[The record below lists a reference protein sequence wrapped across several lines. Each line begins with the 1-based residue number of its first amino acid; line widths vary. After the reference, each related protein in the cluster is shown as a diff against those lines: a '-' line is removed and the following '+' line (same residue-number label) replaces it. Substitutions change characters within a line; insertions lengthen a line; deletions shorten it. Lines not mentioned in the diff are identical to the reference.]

1 MNIRA
6 SLKYKVVIGLEL
18 CFIIFGLSFFAW
30 KIIDSRLSKH
40 KPANTI
46 MASDKLQNEHT
57 DSANIQNSVKVV
69 ADTHN
74 RGISRSQYKTE
85 IPLSDRK
92 GESAESTAVGN
103 EAKKPLTR
111 EEELRERLRL
121 IDQNPE
127 FKALNDRRNQLL
139 DEHDRAG
146 VPVSLVLEQIAYVE
160 NEYSVLGY
168 KTFKE
173 GERAMLKGEL
183 TMEQIDYMKK
193 VGEDLSQRIRSYMP
207 RLKALEAESNRIYQ
221 RMLNMLNMTE
231 EEFSI
236 ACGRPYNPPNRVEFE
251 KVDMSRYVDHK

>member
-6 SLKYKVVIGLEL
+6 SLKYKAIIGLEL
-18 CFIIFGLSFFAW
+18 CLIILGLSFFAW
-30 KIIDSRLSKH
+30 KIIGSRLSEH
-40 KPANTI
+40 KTTNAI
-46 MASDKLQNEHT
+46 ASDKLQYDHAN
-57 DSANIQNSVKVV
+57 SANIQGSVKIVT
-69 ADTHN
+69 DTHN
-74 RGISRSQYKTE
+74 GGISHPQYKTK
-85 IPLSDRK
+85 IPLSDK
-92 GESAESTAVGN
+92 KNESTEPTAKSVV
-103 EAKKPLTR
+103 KKPLTR

-121 IDQNPE
+121 MDKNPE

-139 DEHDRAG
+139 DEYDRAG